1 MILDWFPSKSKE
13 GRSPSE
19 CHPYS
24 TFPGMGWSL
33 PLLSSST
40 PSPGRKNK
48 WDVVLFRS
56 LPESLSVAGF
66 FSSDSK
72 LKSPWA
78 TVLFTVLLLWR
89 VTLTKAAYGRK
100 HFIGRL
106 FTTSDGWS
114 LGSMVGRVAAGRHA
128 TGGRVENYLLVHGR
142 QAVRLG
148 LARAF

>member
-1 MILDWFPSKSKE
+1 MPGVDNASLSSHHSLSDVLWPMWRRAKRIKNLTWKDDSSLWFLDWFPNKSKE
-13 GRSPSE
+13 GRSPSD

-33 PLLSSST
+33 PLLSSSA

-106 FTTSDGWS
+106 FTISDG
-114 LGSMVGRVAAGRHA
+114 
-128 TGGRVENYLLVHGR
+128 
-142 QAVRLG
+142 
-148 LARAF
+148 